1 MHDVARPL
9 RRVAKVK
16 STRKIVIKALSAV
29 GVLFLIIF
37 GIKALQIVKMAT
49 TKQPIPVAT
58 VTSAPV
64 KEEDWAPVLSAV
76 GSVRPCKVRRFRPN
90 LAGLLARSCF
100 KTEASLKKE
109 T

>member
-9 RRVAKVK
+9 RKEAKVK

-49 TKQPIPVAT
+49 TKQPMPVAT

-64 KEEDWAPVLSAV
+64 
-76 GSVRPCKVRRFRPN
+76 
-90 LAGLLARSCF
+90 
-100 KTEASLKKE
+100 
-109 T
+109 